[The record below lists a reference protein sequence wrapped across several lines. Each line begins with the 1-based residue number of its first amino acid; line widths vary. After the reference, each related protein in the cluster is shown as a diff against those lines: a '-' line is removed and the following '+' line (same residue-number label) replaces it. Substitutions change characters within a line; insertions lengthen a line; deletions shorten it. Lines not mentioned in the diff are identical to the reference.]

1 MPQPPVSPCGTCS
14 AQQRLVSE
22 LITCEQEYVAA
33 LSEPVPP
40 PGPELTPE
48 LRGTWAAALSAR
60 ERLRSFHRTHFLREL
75 QGCATH
81 PLRIGACFLRH
92 VSQPLK
98 CLPGLLPSHVSAP
111 STVPP
116 SQYVSPPHSPHR
128 NVQFQILGPSAVC
141 WAPGSTPPLCPQ
153 HQGCLAFALST
164 GACHSPGRLS
174 APPGPVP
181 PSGRT
186 GCGGGEGEA
195 GLQGLMEMT
204 YCFPTGTGG
213 PIQPLCPVRE
223 APAQTGDRSDSPQ
236 PPNQGNFF
244 SYSHEKGRRQEDIK
258 FSQPQNLSG
267 KKKSFPRRAV
277 EHQLPVISQNC

>member
-1 MPQPPVSPCGTCS
+1 M
-14 AQQRLVSE
+14 SE

-98 CLPGLLPSHVSAP
+98 CPPGLLPSHVSAP
-111 STVPP
+111 STAPP
-116 SQYVSPPHSPHR
+116 SQYLSPPRSPPR
-128 NVQFQILGPSAVC
+128 NVQSQTPEPNAVC
-141 WAPGSTPPLCPQ
+141 WAPGSTLPLCPQ

-164 GACHSPGRLS
+164 GACHSSGRLS
-174 APPGPVP
+174 APPGAG
-181 PSGRT
+181 PSFRPHRMWRRRGR
-186 GCGGGEGEA
+186 GWSA
-195 GLQGLMEMT
+195 GPHGDDLLLP
-204 YCFPTGTGG
+204 YWHRGTNSAFM
-213 PIQPLCPVRE
+213 PS
-223 APAQTGDRSDSPQ
+223 T
-236 PPNQGNFF
+236 
-244 SYSHEKGRRQEDIK
+244 
-258 FSQPQNLSG
+258 
-267 KKKSFPRRAV
+267 
-277 EHQLPVISQNC
+277 